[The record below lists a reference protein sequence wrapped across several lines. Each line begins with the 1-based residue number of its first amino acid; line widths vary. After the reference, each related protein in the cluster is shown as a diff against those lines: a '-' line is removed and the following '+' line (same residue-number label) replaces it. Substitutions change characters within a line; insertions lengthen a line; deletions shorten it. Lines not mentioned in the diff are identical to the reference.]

1 MTAQADKAKRRQN
14 IAKYNRWL
22 GWISVILVIGAYA
35 TDSIRDNNPDAIASW
50 IDITMQSL
58 VGIVPLIHAGLSMFL
73 FGFPRFN
80 PGEFTT
86 TDLLSRGEADAAMII
101 ASDPASNFPKAAID
115 HMKRIPIISL
125 DTKQTVTSKLAH
137 VAFAT
142 STYGINTTG
151 TVYRMDDVP
160 ITLRPA
166 FESPFPSDQ
175 EILIGIR
182 KRVHEL
188 VKEKRKIQSGAS
200 T

>member
-80 PGEFTT
+80 PNVKIAHIYIGYAV
-86 TDLLSRGEADAAMII
+86 LLA
-101 ASDPASNFPKAAID
+101 
-115 HMKRIPIISL
+115 
-125 DTKQTVTSKLAH
+125 
-137 VAFAT
+137 
-142 STYGINTTG
+142 
-151 TVYRMDDVP
+151 
-160 ITLRPA
+160 
-166 FESPFPSDQ
+166 
-175 EILIGIR
+175 ILISQSLIGAGGIYIAMTWVMYILIA
-182 KRVHEL
+182 VHVVL
-188 VKEKRKIQSGAS
+188 GTRSWMQRRDAQDQMAQLHRAVRNSGESA
-200 T
+200 

>member
-1 MTAQADKAKRRQN
+1 MGFRD
-14 IAKYNRWL
+14 L
-22 GWISVILVIGAYA
+22 ILE
-35 TDSIRDNNPDAIASW
+35 N
-50 IDITMQSL
+50 SL
-58 VGIVPLIHAGLSMFL
+58 LWMSYL
-73 FGFPRFN
+73 
-80 PGEFTT
+80 
-86 TDLLSRGEADAAMII
+86 RGDADAAMII
-101 ASDPASNFPKAAID
+101 ASDPASNFPKAAIE
-115 HMKRIPIISL
+115 HMKRIPIVSL

-175 EILIGIR
+175 EILVGIR

-188 VKEKRKIQSGAS
+188 VKKKRKIQSGAS